1 MARCVR
7 ALTATLATALALGS
21 TSAAAD
27 TPANAATV
35 TLNSQVVGNTA
46 FSYLQVSEVS
56 SHGGDAEAVPPWRV
70 TGCRYWSQ
78 WTLVRVNAVSHERT
92 YGVFI
97 FDGCNHDAQVFP
109 VPTDI
114 RQGSCNNDDN
124 LFPSGKFS
132 VCPIIAEGHVPA
144 GLPLDQRCE
153 ALTEADQSLLVDL
166 SPTAYDTT
174 KPTTLHLQT
183 HFASDMAQRLS
194 EGTCSDVLSWEAV
207 SWTLHWSD
215 GAVDHLPAS
224 GQQGI
229 TAAHTL
235 KPQSQGGVQQS
246 DVTAVARLHITGQA
260 LDFDASG
267 NTVVRR
273 VDGYVNVS
281 NHDGAAGQ
289 GSAPVDEPPQ
299 LEVGA
304 VAVGQDGAGY
314 MAEPDDTAP
323 PAARATTIRGR
334 LLALWLRPIVVRPG
348 VEMIDGA
355 QVGTA
360 TSTVLRWRY
369 LGEMT
374 DAPVSE
380 GTTPGARGDAQTPVV
395 VQYDHAER
403 IDTAGN
409 PIDEEVPLQLTV
421 RTVYPD
427 DTVLDSTITGNVA
440 VAIWYPSLT
449 GTG

>member
-1 MARCVR
+1 MAHLAKLLIVSCVFAVAATPVR
-7 ALTATLATALALGS
+7 ADSGGAVLTAQL
-21 TSAAAD
+21 TSQQ
-27 TPANAATV
+27 
-35 TLNSQVVGNTA
+35 LGNTA
-46 FSYLQVSEVS
+46 QDVLQVTSTYQS
-56 SHGGDAEAVPPWRV
+56 LSTSHVVPTHRV
-70 TGCRYWSQ
+70 QAFCYWSQ

-124 LFPSGKFS
+124 LYPSGKFS

-166 SPTAYDTT
+166 NPPTYDAS
-174 KPTTLHLQT
+174 KPTTLTLST
-183 HFASDMAQRLS
+183 HFATDMAQRLS
-194 EGTCSDVLSWEAV
+194 EGTCTDVLDWEAV

-229 TAAHTL
+229 TATHAL
-235 KPQSQGGVQQS
+235 KPQPQQAGVQQS
-246 DVTAVARLHITGQA
+246 DVTVVARLHITGQA

-267 NTVVRR
+267 NPYVRR

-289 GSAPVDEPPQ
+289 TSAPVDEPPQ

-304 VAVGQDGAGY
+304 VAVGQDGSGQL
-314 MAEPDDTAP
+314 AEPDDGAE

-334 LLALWLRPIVVRPG
+334 LLALWLRPIVVQPG
-348 VEMIDGA
+348 VETIDGA

-369 LGEMT
+369 LGDST
-374 DAPVSE
+374 DAPASE

-403 IDTAGN
+403 TDAAGN
-409 PIDEEVPLQLTV
+409 PVDELVPLQLTV

-427 DTVLDSTITGNVA
+427 DTVLDSTITGDVA